1 MSNLKFSVIIPTC
14 HRNELLAEC
23 LERLSKQ
30 YYSLGE
36 IEIIVTDD
44 GEISTA
50 ESMIE
55 LNFPFVKW
63 TKGAGRGPAANRNNG
78 ARVAKGKWLI
88 FTDDDC
94 LPDPNW
100 IKEYDKAEQSNPGIM
115 VFEGRTY
122 PDKLKMAFN
131 EVAPINETGGQMPSC
146 NFMVSRELYWKLGG
160 FDENFK
166 FYFED
171 MDFSYRIKSLGFSS
185 LFLPKA
191 AVCHP
196 WRKVD
201 SLNFWKTRK
210 FYKESYWKFIIK
222 DEDLFKAHSPF
233 FFLKQLIK
241 DIVLDTLANFYKFK
255 GRGILFNLSH
265 RAIHL
270 DLLIRTLFVTQ
281 EELQKIR
288 KEYSPNHTSQV

>member
-1 MSNLKFSVIIPTC
+1 MKNLKFSVIIPTC

-23 LERLSKQ
+23 LEKLSKQ
-30 YYSLGE
+30 DYSLDQ

-44 GEISTA
+44 GKVSTA
-50 ESMIE
+50 KPMLDSY
-55 LNFPFVKW
+55 FPFVKW
-63 TKGAGRGPAANRNNG
+63 TKGAGSGPAANRNNG
-78 ARVAKGKWLI
+78 ARIAKGQWLI

-94 LPDPNW
+94 QPDPCW
-100 IKEYDKAEQSNPGIM
+100 IEEYEKAVESNPGTK

-122 PDKLKMAFN
+122 PDKSKMAFN
-131 EVAPINETGGQMPSC
+131 EVAPINETGGHMPSC
-146 NFMVSRELYWKLGG
+146 NFMISRELYWDLGG

-171 MDFSYRIKSLGFSS
+171 MDFSYRIKSLGFST

-201 SLNFWKTRK
+201 AISFWKNRK

-222 DEDLFKAHSPF
+222 DEELFRSHNSL
-233 FFLKQLIK
+233 FFLKQFTKDLVFDTFKNLFRYRAKGLI
-241 DIVLDTLANFYKFK
+241 Y
-255 GRGILFNLSH
+255 NLSH
-265 RAIHL
+265 RMIHL
-270 DLLIRTLFVTQ
+270 ELFFRTLLNSTPYKDLKKGLLL
-281 EELQKIR
+281 E
-288 KEYSPNHTSQV
+288 